1 MCGLSNDELRA
12 LVLRQHI
19 IREETR
25 RKLGAGRVATVLGIA
40 GLDGEVDIG
49 QPCMMPALNV
59 PNLDG
64 GRVGIS
70 RKQ

>member
-49 QPCMMPALNV
+49 QPCMMLLLELYV
-59 PNLDG
+59 
-64 GRVGIS
+64 

>member
-1 MCGLSNDELRA
+1 
-12 LVLRQHI
+12 V
-19 IREETR
+19 
-25 RKLGAGRVATVLGIA
+25 GAGRVATVLGIA

-64 GRVGIS
+64 EGGYIEKTLRSHQSAPFWGVEAVA
-70 RKQ
+70 